1 MRAMKLLAAV
11 ALVVSMS
18 AAAARAQAA
27 AAATTQV
34 AASEPSPV
42 ERISAT
48 GYGYVIPDAPNYLM
62 GIASGD
68 LAWLHVEGRY
78 NYEALHTGSA
88 FGGVNLGWGQ
98 RLHLAVT
105 PMVGGVFGRL
115 DGVAPALRFTI
126 TWWRVDLFSE
136 SEVVIPL
143 SSGARAFYYNWSEL
157 GVSLPL
163 GLRVGGVAQRNLVFQ
178 TSLDI
183 QRGLFAGLH
192 LGPFNFT
199 FYEFNWGWTSP
210 TFVFALGVGI

>member
-1 MRAMKLLAAV
+1 MKLLAAV
-11 ALVVSMS
+11 ALVGTM
-18 AAAARAQAA
+18 AAAATARAAEATAQAA
-27 AAATTQV
+27 ASA
-34 AASEPSPV
+34 PSPV

-62 GIASGD
+62 GIASAD

-88 FGGVNLGWGQ
+88 FAGFNLGWGQ
-98 RLHLAVT
+98 QLRLNVT

-115 DGVAPALRFTI
+115 DGIAPALRFTI
-126 TWWRVDLFSE
+126 NWWRLDLSSE
-136 SEVVIPL
+136 SEVVVPF
-143 SSGARAFYYNWSEL
+143 SGGSGAFYYNWSEL
-157 GVSLPL
+157 GFSAL
-163 GLRVGGVAQRNLVFQ
+163 GIRVGGVVQRNLVFQ
-178 TSLDI
+178 TPLEL

-192 LGPFNFT
+192 LGPFSLT

>member
-1 MRAMKLLAAV
+1 MKLLAMV
-11 ALVVSMS
+11 ALVGAM
-18 AAAARAQAA
+18 A
-27 AAATTQV
+27 AAATARADTVATTQA
-34 AASEPSPV
+34 AASEPPPV

-62 GIASGD
+62 GMAKGD

-78 NYEALHTGSA
+78 NYEALRTGSA

-98 RLHLAVT
+98 RLRLSVT
-105 PMVGGVFGRL
+105 PMVGGVFGRV
-115 DGVAPALRFTI
+115 DGIAPALRFTI
-126 TWWRVDLFSE
+126 NWWRVYLFSE
-136 SEVVIPL
+136 SEVMIPFSGG
-143 SSGARAFYYNWSEL
+143 SSSFYYNWSEL
-157 GVSLPL
+157 GFSAPL
-163 GLRVGGVAQRNLVFQ
+163 GIRAGGVVQRNLVFQ

-183 QRGLFAGLH
+183 QRGLFAGLD